1 MNSALQRAEM
11 NIAQVLIGQ
20 PICHTKLHVRMCFFN
35 GNDVLA
41 KVFSDV
47 CTMVVSLL
55 VDESILADSGFN
67 KYIYIVLFLISL
79 NLGCNFICRHF
90 TFIYIYIIYLLF
102 LYIHQLMILSRAFV
116 WESKLPR

>member
-20 PICHTKLHVRMCFFN
+20 PICHTKLHVRMCFFLN

-67 KYIYIVLFLISL
+67 IYTYIYI
-79 NLGCNFICRHF
+79 
-90 TFIYIYIIYLLF
+90 
-102 LYIHQLMILSRAFV
+102 
-116 WESKLPR
+116 